1 MNYLEKSII
10 CVLLVGLFTACG
22 NPVKTEVEEIEKL
35 MPLSTK
41 LGTIIGISYNDS
53 DTACTK
59 MFMLGKD
66 GIFPDVLASNL
77 PVAKSNLSALL
88 CDSLFH
94 TFLSTLVEEDMGLYI
109 HIKGSCAL
117 NSNELTEC
125 ELYLSPDEISE
136 INKRDWDFD
145 WETILYLA
153 SYKNYVWAHE
163 SMNSNSKMSPVS
175 MTIDEKNKTVKYKFI
190 MDDCYFK
197 GDLLRYNLE
206 NNKKKDNLLWFLL
219 RLANNSAVH
228 QKFADYGY
236 GINMVFEDTNATH
249 NLTKTINNEELKKLI
264 SNKENLK
271 L

>member
-1 MNYLEKSII
+1 MNYLEKIVF
-10 CVLLVGLFTACG
+10 CGLLAGLFAACS
-22 NPVKTEVEEIEKL
+22 NPVKTEVEKIEKQ
-35 MPLSTK
+35 MPVSTA
-41 LGTIIGISYNDS
+41 LGTIIGITYDDS

-59 MFMLGKD
+59 MFILGKD

-77 PVAKSNLSALL
+77 PVAKSNLSVLL

-109 HIKGSCAL
+109 HIKGVCAL

-125 ELYLSPDEISE
+125 ELYLSPNEIAE
-136 INKRDWDFD
+136 INKSDWDAD
-145 WETILYLA
+145 WEAILYLVA
-153 SYKNYVWAHE
+153 YKNYVWAHE
-163 SMNSNSKMSPVS
+163 PMNSNLKMAPVAMTVDEKSKMV
-175 MTIDEKNKTVKYKFI
+175 NYKYI
-190 MDDCYFK
+190 MDDYYFK

-236 GINMVFEDTNATH
+236 GVNMFFEDNSAIHTH
-249 NLTKTINNEELKKLI
+249 TKTINNEELKKFVRD
-264 SNKENLK
+264 KENLK